1 MHAVILYA
9 TFSGSGKGVKV
20 ANQLSQVLTEAGIQ
34 FSIFENDWPADLSTY
49 QCAIVAGG
57 DGTINYYFNKYQD
70 RCLPVILLPG
80 GTGNDFYWTLYGNR
94 TITQQIDDI
103 LLLLEDKKPLTFKE
117 VDIAQCVIDQ
127 QKTKY
132 FNNSLGLG
140 FDGAVLQNMQAIR
153 LIGGHL
159 GYMLAVIKNIFT
171 FKEITYQLRH
181 GKHSSEIKATLLNV
195 ANSPR
200 TGGGFMISPHAK
212 IDDGLVNVLH
222 CSVPGI
228 MARLGV
234 LTKVERGKHLGQKNL
249 HYFPTDKISISTT
262 TPVKGQID
270 GDLIEGKYFEISMAK
285 WKARIVIFNKE
296 DER

>member
-1 MHAVILYA
+1 MC
-9 TFSGSGKGVKV
+9 
-20 ANQLSQVLTEAGIQ
+20 NR
-34 FSIFENDWPADLSTY
+34 ST
-49 QCAIVAGG
+49 
-57 DGTINYYFNKYQD
+57 
-70 RCLPVILLPG
+70 
-80 GTGNDFYWTLYGNR
+80 
-94 TITQQIDDI
+94 
-103 LLLLEDKKPLTFKE
+103 
-117 VDIAQCVIDQ
+117 
-127 QKTKY
+127 KTKY

-222 CSVPGI
+222 CSVRALWLAWACLPKLSVANI
-228 MARLGV
+228 LAKKIYIIFLLTRFQFPRL
-234 LTKVERGKHLGQKNL
+234 LQSKGKL
-249 HYFPTDKISISTT
+249 
-262 TPVKGQID
+262 
-270 GDLIEGKYFEISMAK
+270 M
-285 WKARIVIFNKE
+285 VI
-296 DER
+296 